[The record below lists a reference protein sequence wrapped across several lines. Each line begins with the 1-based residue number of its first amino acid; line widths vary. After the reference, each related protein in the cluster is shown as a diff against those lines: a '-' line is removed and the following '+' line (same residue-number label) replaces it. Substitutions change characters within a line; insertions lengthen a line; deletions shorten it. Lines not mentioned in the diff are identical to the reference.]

1 MASRVPIVAS
11 RDARA
16 AAKISKTRMGPNGS
30 DYQAEDHHLRRIR
43 ESHEERARDG
53 QESLST
59 KAANCF
65 SRPRK
70 STPFQ
75 HSWKASSPE
84 VPSRIFFT

>member
-1 MASRVPIVAS
+1 MTNACVAS
-11 RDARA
+11 LN
-16 AAKISKTRMGPNGS
+16 RMRS
-30 DYQAEDHHLRRIR
+30 ER
-43 ESHEERARDG
+43 EMD

-59 KAANCF
+59 KAANCY